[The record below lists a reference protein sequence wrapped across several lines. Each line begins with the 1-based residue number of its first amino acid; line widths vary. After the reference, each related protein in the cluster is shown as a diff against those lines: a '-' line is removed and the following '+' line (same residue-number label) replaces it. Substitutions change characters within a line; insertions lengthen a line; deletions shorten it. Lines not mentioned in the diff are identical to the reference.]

1 LPRITPEERA
11 ERRKE
16 EQSRLETE
24 AYQAIRLEE
33 ERQARIKAEKNATL
47 RQQQLEDHHRRM
59 HLEDEL
65 RAAAFQKD
73 MRERQERE
81 EVERAKELLR
91 ERRRLQKERLA
102 EENAWLEMCRREEAA
117 KEEDIR
123 LKREAERLELENER
137 RSRIQ
142 TASDFIG
149 WMNVQQEGS
158 MHWKRRWCQLR
169 GKSMSL
175 FSAPPGELVSMLPRS
190 FSSCFSFIC

>member
-1 LPRITPEERA
+1 
-11 ERRKE
+11 
-16 EQSRLETE
+16 
-24 AYQAIRLEE
+24 
-33 ERQARIKAEKNATL
+33 
-47 RQQQLEDHHRRM
+47 M

-91 ERRRLQKERLA
+91 EKRRLQKERLA

-175 FSAPPGELVSMLPRS
+175 FNAPPGELVSMLLRS